1 MKHTYHISGMTCNGC
16 KAEVEQLLS
25 ELQKVYSVIV
35 DLEGQKV
42 TLTMDSH
49 LEVSEFQD
57 VLPTKYQIAELQ
69 SNGILT
75 SGKEEQSK
83 LKQLFPLILILSY
96 ITITAFL
103 LNYKSW
109 NISEFMFDFM
119 GLFYVVF
126 SFFKFLNIKGFVQ
139 NFSMYDP
146 LAKSTKI
153 YAFLYPFVE
162 LILGLLLLNRI
173 GILTALI
180 ITLFIL
186 GVTTIGVT
194 KVLMDKRA
202 IQCACLGS
210 VLKMPMTTATL
221 IENSIMLIM
230 AFFML
235 TKLFAL

>member
-119 GLFYVVF
+119 GLFYIVF

-235 TKLFAL
+235 TKLFDL

>member
-119 GLFYVVF
+119 GLFYIVF